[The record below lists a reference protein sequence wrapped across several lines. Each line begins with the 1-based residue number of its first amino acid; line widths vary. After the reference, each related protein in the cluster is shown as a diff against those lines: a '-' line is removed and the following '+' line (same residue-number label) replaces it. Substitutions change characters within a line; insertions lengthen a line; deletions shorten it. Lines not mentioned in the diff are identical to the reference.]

1 MSSNR
6 ISKFA
11 SVPNELPRE
20 KANEMIKKLVANG
33 ADQME
38 ARKSVMQA
46 LIEAFVSLIYSD
58 VPGQNKD
65 KVNEFAVLIGHNT
78 LLDPKIKI
86 AHSCWLK
93 SDRATDSARAYGIL
107 CAFAQYWGTRLIAQ
121 NVNKDDYQR
130 AFTDFYRNIEAHVQQ
145 LREHERQEKL
155 GGNEPVEG

>member
-11 SVPNELPRE
+11 SAPDELPRV
-20 KANEMIKKLVANG
+20 ANEMIERLVASG

-38 ARKSVMQA
+38 ARKHVMQA
-46 LIEAFVSLIYSD
+46 LIGTFNSLVFSD
-58 VPGQNKD
+58 VPDQNKD
-65 KVNEFAVLIGHNT
+65 GANEFIVLIGHNT

-93 SDRATDSARAYGIL
+93 SDRATDNARAYGIL

-121 NVNKDDYQR
+121 HVNKDDYQR

-155 GGNEPVEG
+155 GGGEPDGG